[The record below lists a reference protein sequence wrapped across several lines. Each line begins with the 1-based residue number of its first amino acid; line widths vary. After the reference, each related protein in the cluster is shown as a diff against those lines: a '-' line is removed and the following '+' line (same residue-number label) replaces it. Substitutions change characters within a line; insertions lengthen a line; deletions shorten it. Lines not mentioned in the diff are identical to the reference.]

1 MNRLK
6 NYLDCR
12 KIAEAYLD
20 TGLNRAAKHEYDL
33 AIAAVI
39 KGIRYLITANNNL
52 QSLAFNQ
59 KPKRR
64 KNENTRRNKTRPLV

>member
-12 KIAEAYLD
+12 KIALAYLD
-20 TGLNRAAKHEYDL
+20 TAQDHMNIPDHKNPEAGRIDRD
-33 AIAAVI
+33 IAVVSII
-39 KGIRYLITANNNL
+39 KAMRYLITANNNL

-64 KNENTRRNKTRPLV
+64 KP